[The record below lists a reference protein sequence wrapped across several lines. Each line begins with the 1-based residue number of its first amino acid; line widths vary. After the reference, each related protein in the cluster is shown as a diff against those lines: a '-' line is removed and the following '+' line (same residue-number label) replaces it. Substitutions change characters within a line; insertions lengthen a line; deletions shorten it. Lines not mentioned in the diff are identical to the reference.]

1 MPRVSLIIPVRN
13 QAAYLA
19 ESLTSVFAQPYRDLE
34 VIVIDDG
41 STEDLSPAVDPWRD
55 RLRFVR
61 QEPSGVAAATNHG
74 ARLATAD
81 LLAFHDADD
90 LMEGPR
96 LTSLMPYL
104 DEDPDLGLVFGNGT
118 EMRADGTLMGP
129 VIPDRQARALVRR
142 GVRLDE
148 LLRRSF
154 VYLQATIVRRSVFV
168 AAGGLPALPA
178 GGDWGLA
185 LRCALHSRIRYV
197 HTTCFR
203 YRRHEA
209 SLTAASVSMAAAA
222 VDVLRDFIA
231 TEPTLTARV
240 GPRRLAQ
247 ALARRLARLAAQQ
260 LSAGDAAAARH
271 SLQEASTLAPWMLK
285 YHLRRWRLG
294 RGDDLN
300 RG

>member
-13 QAAYLA
+13 QPAYLA
-19 ESLTSVFAQPYRDLE
+19 ESLTSVFRQPYQDIE
-34 VIVIDDG
+34 VIVVDDG
-41 STEDLSPAVDPWRD
+41 STEDLGPAIAPWGD

-61 QEPSGVAAATNHG
+61 QEPRGVAAATNHG

-90 LMEGPR
+90 LMEPPR
-96 LTSLMPYL
+96 LTALLPYL
-104 DEDPDLGLVFGNGT
+104 DDDPDLGLVFGNGI

-129 VIPDRQARALVRR
+129 VIPERQTRALVRR
-142 GVRLDE
+142 GVRLDD

-154 VYLQATIVRRSVFV
+154 VYLQATIVRRSVF
-168 AAGGLPALPA
+168 AAVGGLPALPA

-185 LRCALHSRIRYV
+185 LRCALHHRIRYV
-197 HTTCFR
+197 EATCFR
-203 YRRHEA
+203 YRQHEA

-231 TEPTLTARV
+231 KEPALTTRV
-240 GPRRLAQ
+240 RPRRLAQ

-260 LSAGDAAAARH
+260 VTAGDLVAARRN
-271 SLQEASTLAPWMLK
+271 LDEATTLAPWMLK
-285 YHLRRWRLG
+285 YRLRRRRLDRDVLS
-294 RGDDLN
+294 RG
-300 RG
+300 